1 MRANTAALL
10 GAALSLFLVAATFA
24 DVRREV
30 PARRPYITEIGE
42 PYAIDKARLKR
53 EAARID
59 ALAES
64 LAELGDPDYA
74 EIQEIRPEWPWDSY
88 EVRIYYLRPNLEL
101 DFGRARTLDA
111 AYPNLGIV
119 KFQGGIPVSKRVEI
133 ESRLAPAAE
142 PAPPPAQPAEAVPAP
157 PAVSEP
163 RRPSLEELAAR
174 VEAAAE
180 RAAIAAEQAVERS
193 QAAERAAERT
203 TNVVDRLLQET
214 ERSR

>member
-1 MRANTAALL
+1 MRRTGLWTLLAA
-10 GAALSLFLVAATFA
+10 GWAFAAMASTA

-42 PYAIDKARLKR
+42 PYAIDKARLRR
-53 EAARID
+53 EAAKND
-59 ALAES
+59 ALARA
-64 LAELGDPDYA
+64 LAEHGDPDYA
-74 EIQEIRPEWPWDSY
+74 EIQEIRPEWPWDAY
-88 EVRIYYLRPNLEL
+88 EVRIFYLRPNLEL
-101 DFGRARTLDA
+101 DFGRAHTLEE

-133 ESRLAPAAE
+133 ESRLAAPA
-142 PAPPPAQPAEAVPAP
+142 APPPP
-157 PAVSEP
+157 PAVTGTEVSPPPAAQE

-203 TNVVDRLLQET
+203 TNIVDRLLRET
-214 ERSR
+214 EGGRR